1 MHFITFPLIYS
12 LWWLCFRYFIVVQNE
27 HWNVITISLK
37 FFHCKI
43 KLRVEVWNT
52 SSIRLS
58 IYISHSFIILKSY
71 LCSSLEEFIITGAKP
86 MCTLF
91 LKLSTPILN
100 TLKMNV
106 FLWTDLKQADKDHY
120 SDWSQHTEIE
130 LKAKLVSEWDQ
141 SNFLSV
147 VLLLHVNCW

>member
-1 MHFITFPLIYS
+1 
-12 LWWLCFRYFIVVQNE
+12 
-27 HWNVITISLK
+27 
-37 FFHCKI
+37 
-43 KLRVEVWNT
+43 
-52 SSIRLS
+52 
-58 IYISHSFIILKSY
+58 
-71 LCSSLEEFIITGAKP
+71 

-141 SNFLSV
+141 SNFLVSSFDITCK
-147 VLLLHVNCW
+147 LLIIVD